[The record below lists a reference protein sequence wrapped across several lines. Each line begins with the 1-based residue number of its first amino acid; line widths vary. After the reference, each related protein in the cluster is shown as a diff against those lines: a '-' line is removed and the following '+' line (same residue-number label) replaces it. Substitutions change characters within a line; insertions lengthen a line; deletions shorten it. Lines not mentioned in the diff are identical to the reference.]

1 MNWLKTLLAA
11 VIGLIILAVGI
22 LFTVHNTAPVAIDL
36 VFVQLPEMTLSL
48 WLISAFFLGGIVGL
62 ALSSFRILTLR
73 TRLRS
78 AQRKL
83 NASRQEIENLRA
95 AALKEPG

>member
-1 MNWLKTLLAA
+1 VSWLKTLLAA

-22 LFTVHNTAPVAIDL
+22 LFTVHNTEPVAIDL

-48 WLISAFFLGGIVGL
+48 WLIIAFLLGGVVGL
-62 ALSSFRILTLR
+62 LLSGVTILTLR

-78 AQRKL
+78 AQRKVS
-83 NASRQEIENLRA
+83 ASRQEIEKLRA
-95 AALKEPG
+95 AALKDSG

>member
-1 MNWLKTLLAA
+1 MSWLKTLLAA

-22 LFTVHNTAPVAIDL
+22 LFTVHNTEPVAIDL

-48 WLISAFFLGGIVGL
+48 WLIIAFLLGGVVGL
-62 ALSSFRILTLR
+62 LLSGVTILTLR

-78 AQRKL
+78 AQRKVS
-83 NASRQEIENLRA
+83 ASRQEIEKLRA
-95 AALKEPG
+95 AALKDSG